1 MALPKLETPTF
12 ELILPSTKEVVKF
25 RPFLVKEH
33 KILLQQQN
41 TVADNIVKTIKEL
54 IHVCTY
60 EKLDLDKLPNFDM
73 EYIFLMLRAKSIGEL
88 VDITVKCDC
97 NKKLNAV
104 VNLNNVKVINDE
116 NLQNTNLKIKDNLFI
131 KVRHPVFTEMMAIY
145 EHADTDKVFE
155 VVGKCID
162 SVTMDDKLYDNF
174 SNEELNEFILGLT
187 KKEFEIIEQF
197 FLDMPKVV
205 YEDEIKCK
213 DEECGVTNVIKLQGI
228 EHFFI

>member
-104 VNLNNVKVINDE
+104 VNLNNIKVINDE
-116 NLQNTNLKIKDNLFI
+116 NLQN
-131 KVRHPVFTEMMAIY
+131 E
-145 EHADTDKVFE
+145 
-155 VVGKCID
+155 
-162 SVTMDDKLYDNF
+162 
-174 SNEELNEFILGLT
+174 
-187 KKEFEIIEQF
+187 
-197 FLDMPKVV
+197 
-205 YEDEIKCK
+205 
-213 DEECGVTNVIKLQGI
+213 
-228 EHFFI
+228 

>member
-1 MALPKLETPTF
+1 MALPKLETPIF
-12 ELILPSTKEVVKF
+12 ELTLPSTNEIIKF

-41 TVADNIVKTIKEL
+41 TEADNIVKTIKEL
-54 IHVCTY
+54 INVCTFK
-60 EKLDLDKLPNFDM
+60 KLDLDKLPNFDM

-88 VDITVKCDC
+88 VDINVTCDC
-97 NKKLNAV
+97 NKKIKSVVDLNQ
-104 VNLNNVKVINDE
+104 VKVTNKE
-116 NLQNTNLKIKDNLFI
+116 NLLNTNLKIRDNLFI
-131 KVRHPVFTEMMAIY
+131 KVRHPVFTEMMHIY

-174 SNEELNEFILGLT
+174 TEKELNDFIMGLT
-187 KKEFEIIEQF
+187 KSEFEVIEQF
-197 FLDMPKVV
+197 FIDMPKVV
-205 YEDEIKCK
+205 YENEVKCQ
-213 DEECGVTNVIKLQGI
+213 DEECGVINVVKIQGI